1 MAMIN
6 EMRLAR
12 VGSLETDRRAKR
24 RRMRKD
30 LWTAVLFLLPSLLFL
45 TVFVYVP
52 SVMAFGLA
60 FWHYHLLGVHTT
72 WAGISNFTDALQFNL
87 FQQSLWNTFYFAA
100 LMVPGT
106 LILSVS
112 IALLIQKASRY
123 YSVMRTLIL
132 LPYATP
138 AVGTAIGWLW
148 IFDPTY
154 GMANGVLHGLGLPES
169 GWLQSPSMAMP
180 SIVIYSLW
188 HGVGFDVVIVMSA
201 IASLPKSVL
210 EAAAMDGAGAWRRFW
225 QVTLPLISPTIFFL
239 VVVTTLGALQSF
251 AQIYALT
258 GGTGGPE
265 YATTTSLFLIYET
278 AFVYNHYSY
287 ASAMA
292 VILVFVILVLTL
304 IQRYIGKRSV
314 FYQ

>member
-154 GMANGVLHGLGLPES
+154 GMANGVLHWLGLPES

-201 IASLPKSVL
+201 IAGLPKSVL
-210 EAAAMDGAGAWRRFW
+210 EAAAMDGGGRVAEILASHLAADFPHHLLSCRRHNAWRVAEFCADLCVDRW
-225 QVTLPLISPTIFFL
+225 HRR
-239 VVVTTLGALQSF
+239 
-251 AQIYALT
+251 T
-258 GGTGGPE
+258 GVCNDHEPF
-265 YATTTSLFLIYET
+265 SDL
-278 AFVYNHYSY
+278 
-287 ASAMA
+287 
-292 VILVFVILVLTL
+292 
-304 IQRYIGKRSV
+304 
-314 FYQ
+314 